1 MSENCRFESDV
12 ALSAHCMDVLVRNVG
27 LLETERFIAHLSRE
41 RMDYTEWRQGQFD
54 DMSLEDLARAT
65 RETGKRIREARKM
78 ESALQDRSTG
88 GKEQLMA

>member
-1 MSENCRFESDV
+1 MSEGYRFESDV

-41 RMDYTEWRQGQFD
+41 RMDYTEWRQNQFD

-78 ESALQDRSTG
+78 ESALQDRPSG
-88 GKEQLMA
+88 GKE

>member
-1 MSENCRFESDV
+1 MSEDYRFESDV

-78 ESALQDRSTG
+78 ESALQDRPTG
-88 GKEQLMA
+88 GKE

>member
-1 MSENCRFESDV
+1 MSEDYRFESDV

-41 RMDYTEWRQGQFD
+41 RMDYTEWRQNQFD

-65 RETGKRIREARKM
+65 RETGKRIRKARKM
-78 ESALQDRSTG
+78 ESALQDRPTE
-88 GKEQLMA
+88 GKE

>member
-1 MSENCRFESDV
+1 MSEDYRFESDV

-41 RMDYTEWRQGQFD
+41 RMDYTEWRQNQFD

-78 ESALQDRSTG
+78 ESALQDRPTG
-88 GKEQLMA
+88 EKNSL

>member
-1 MSENCRFESDV
+1 MSEDYRFESDV

-41 RMDYTEWRQGQFD
+41 RMDYTEWRQNQFD

-78 ESALQDRSTG
+78 ESALQDRPTE
-88 GKEQLMA
+88 GKE